1 MKKHEKKGKL
11 HIQFSYSFGRLNDLS
26 FFKKKEIQRSVYELG
41 TRNTRRK
48 LGMKRS
54 FLWMHI
60 GSWTEKHSSPIDS
73 SSPRL
78 LHLLL
83 ACATFPLFFFL
94 IDIWPIELFNL
105 LLMCSSSSGHNWPMC
120 CDVVH
125 SCVIWAASLLECRS
139 NAFPGGSYSIV
150 GGAHHYFRVQIL

>member
-1 MKKHEKKGKL
+1 M
-11 HIQFSYSFGRLNDLS
+11 
-26 FFKKKEIQRSVYELG
+26 YELG

-105 LLMCSSSSGHNWPMC
+105 LLMCSSSLGHNWPMC

-150 GGAHHYFRVQIL
+150 GGAHHYFRVQILCQFAHIWILNLWCVCLIC

>member
-1 MKKHEKKGKL
+1 MKRRGNCTSNL
-11 HIQFSYSFGRLNDLS
+11 VTALGDWTTCL
-26 FFKKKEIQRSVYELG
+26 FFKKKKEIQRSVYELG

-60 GSWTEKHSSPIDS
+60 GSWAEKHSSPIDS

-105 LLMCSSSSGHNWPMC
+105 LLMCSSSLGHIWPMC